1 MYGHTMDRTQRIS
14 KILNKMNER
23 FHLVFEW
30 LACED
35 TGRDWDGVGNPY
47 SGNYHKNKKIVGQ
60 DPQSNSKGSEIVKNS
75 GRDAE
80 SERESS

>member
-14 KILNKMNER
+14 KILNKINER
-23 FHLVFEW
+23 FHLLFEW

-47 SGNYHKNKKIVGQ
+47 AGNCHKNEKIVGQ
-60 DPQSNSKGSEIVKNS
+60 DPQSNSKVSEIVKNS
-75 GRDAE
+75 QN
-80 SERESS
+80 S